1 MLGLR
6 HLNLNVSN
14 LERSVSFYTAC
25 FGLLEIERSQEAA
38 VEKHGRVQGLRQAV
52 LSSPRTRE
60 LLALTEWEE
69 APVGPGGLD
78 HFGFVLES
86 DEELPR
92 LLSLVR
98 AHGGSIGRTGVR
110 EVRGCSEA
118 FAYVKDP
125 DGYAIELATQAALYS
140 RLAEGPGE

>member
-6 HLNLNVSN
+6 HLNLNVSD
-14 LERSVSFYTAC
+14 LERSISFYTAC
-25 FGLLEIERSQEAA
+25 FGLAEIERSEEAA
-38 VEKHGRVQGLRQAV
+38 VPRHGRLQRLRQAV

-60 LLALTEWEE
+60 LLALSEWED
-69 APVGPGGLD
+69 APVAGGGLD

-92 LLSLVR
+92 LLELVR
-98 AHGGSIGRTGVR
+98 ENGGSIER
-110 EVRGCSEA
+110 EGTREHRGCKEA
-118 FAYVKDP
+118 FAYVRDP

-140 RLAEGPGE
+140 CLGGPA